1 MGAMFNIFC
10 GILLLGFSHDLRA
23 SECKDH
29 TCADRPAF
37 TPSHL
42 VVKFG
47 DAFSVTCTVCLSCAE
62 TLKFERALGSHK
74 IHGNT
79 LEWTV
84 KNMTE
89 WDPQTTCYYDYSEE
103 ESCCSVLPVTVYSPP
118 DSVSISFVDHSGPM
132 SEGRPYTLQC
142 KVQNV
147 APVKNLTVTFYKG
160 QTALGQQQSNNT
172 NKKPVSETFTL
183 DIRPSKEDDGVQ
195 FWCEAKL
202 ELGPEGPKPP
212 PVVES
217 QRVSATVRYEPQ
229 LDRPSRSE
237 LIYTIREG
245 KPLQLTCSA
254 AGNPGPSYTWE
265 VPSAK
270 RGRFTSNHLVIESV
284 TPEDEGQYVCTASNT
299 MGKATLT
306 YKVTVQG
313 LQLTTASTTT
323 TTTTASPTTTTTTTT
338 TTTPSSRTTVPN
350 SSRSNASVQTLMM
363 CILLLSHVIKILYYT
378 CTDRPVFNPS
388 NLVVKYQD
396 PTSVT
401 CTVCPTC
408 QSLFNLER
416 ALGHHTRNGSTLKWT
431 VKNMTEWDP
440 KTTCFYTSADDV
452 QCCTLLP
459 ITVYSPPDSVSISFV
474 DHSGPMSEGRP
485 YTLQCKVQ
493 NVAPVKNLTVTF
505 YKGQT
510 ALGQQQSNN
519 TNKKPVSETFTLVIR
534 PSKEDSRVKFW
545 CEAKLEL
552 GPEGPK
558 PPPVVESQRVSA
570 TVRFKPQLEVPSH
583 PGVITVT
590 EGEAL
595 ELSCMSVGD
604 PMPSYTWSSP
614 PAISPQTNIS
624 NITIKSVGSEHA
636 GEYTCTA
643 SNNEG
648 AVALTYSVTVKANII
663 PYILIAA
670 AACAILLFLVFP
682 VVYLCYYKKKRM
694 GQYNLKEVLLMK
706 THHVAVPVKD

>member
-1 MGAMFNIFC
+1 FFVGFFC
-10 GILLLGFSHDLRA
+10 WGFEFKQSLPSRLP
-23 SECKDH
+23 EDH

-217 QRVSATVRYEPQ
+217 QRVSATVRCE
-229 LDRPSRSE
+229 
-237 LIYTIREG
+237 
-245 KPLQLTCSA
+245 SA
-254 AGNPGPSYTWE
+254 FN

-313 LQLTTASTTT
+313 ELVLPNQVL
-323 TTTTASPTTTTTTTT
+323 
-338 TTTPSSRTTVPN
+338 N
-350 SSRSNASVQTLMM
+350 SS
-363 CILLLSHVIKILYYT
+363 LL
-378 CTDRPVFNPS
+378 
-388 NLVVKYQD
+388 
-396 PTSVT
+396 
-401 CTVCPTC
+401 VCG
-408 QSLFNLER
+408 
-416 ALGHHTRNGSTLKWT
+416 A
-431 VKNMTEWDP
+431 
-440 KTTCFYTSADDV
+440 
-452 QCCTLLP
+452 
-459 ITVYSPPDSVSISFV
+459 
-474 DHSGPMSEGRP
+474 
-485 YTLQCKVQ
+485 
-493 NVAPVKNLTVTF
+493 
-505 YKGQT
+505 
-510 ALGQQQSNN
+510 
-519 TNKKPVSETFTLVIR
+519 NKR
-534 PSKEDSRVKFW
+534 R
-545 CEAKLEL
+545 
-552 GPEGPK
+552 
-558 PPPVVESQRVSA
+558 
-570 TVRFKPQLEVPSH
+570 
-583 PGVITVT
+583 
-590 EGEAL
+590 
-595 ELSCMSVGD
+595 
-604 PMPSYTWSSP
+604 
-614 PAISPQTNIS
+614 
-624 NITIKSVGSEHA
+624 
-636 GEYTCTA
+636 
-643 SNNEG
+643 
-648 AVALTYSVTVKANII
+648 
-663 PYILIAA
+663 
-670 AACAILLFLVFP
+670 
-682 VVYLCYYKKKRM
+682 
-694 GQYNLKEVLLMK
+694 
-706 THHVAVPVKD
+706 